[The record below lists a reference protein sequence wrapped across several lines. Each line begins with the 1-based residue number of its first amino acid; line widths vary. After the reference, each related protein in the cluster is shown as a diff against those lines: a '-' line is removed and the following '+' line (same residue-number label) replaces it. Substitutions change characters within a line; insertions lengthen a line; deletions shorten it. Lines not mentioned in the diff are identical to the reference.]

1 MNATASSGASSG
13 GSMPLHL
20 PGLAPGARVQHE
32 LLVRERAEKVTKDGK
47 PFVVLTLGNRS
58 GVIEC
63 KPFWFE
69 RLDWVSGADQGRV
82 VQVIGDVELSAY
94 QGSVRRQLAVTAPVR
109 VLPEAQFS
117 PADFLPH
124 IDEDVEKLW
133 DRLDRARGG
142 VQSEALGTVLTAVF
156 GDDAFRVQFERAP
169 GSTRGHHAKVGG
181 LLQHTVEVANIAKM
195 SAKAVRRVNEDLVV
209 AGALLH
215 DIGKVEAYEVSP
227 AGFSATPCGLLV
239 GHVVLGVLHLER
251 CLQALGEMPC
261 SEGQLLEL
269 RHMILSHHGKLEYGS
284 PVVPM
289 TVEAQVV
296 HHADDASAKAT
307 DFLDALDDAD
317 LWAEGGEMS
326 KRSWQLGRQ
335 LWKRPHEWS

>member
-1 MNATASSGASSG
+1 MSAPAS
-13 GSMPLHL
+13 GSPAAPLHL

-32 LLVRERAEKVTKDGK
+32 LLVRERAEKVTKDCK
-47 PFVVLTLGNRS
+47 PYVVLTLGNRS
-58 GVIEC
+58 GIIEC
-63 KPFWFE
+63 APFWFE
-69 RLDWVSGADQGRV
+69 RLDWVDGADQGRV
-82 VQVIGDVELSAY
+82 VQVIGDVKLAAY
-94 QGSVRRQLAVTAPVR
+94 NGAARRQLTVTAPLR
-109 VLPEAQFS
+109 VLPDSHFS
-117 PADFLPH
+117 AADFLPH
-124 IDEDVEKLW
+124 VDEDVERLW
-133 DRLDRARGG
+133 DKLDRARAS
-142 VQSEALGTVLTAVF
+142 VQSEALGTVLEAVF

-169 GSTRGHHAKVGG
+169 GSTKGHHAKVGG
-181 LLQHTVEVANIAKM
+181 LLQHTVEVAAIAKM

-215 DIGKVEAYEVSP
+215 DVGKVEAYEVSP
-227 AGFSATPCGLLV
+227 AGFTYTPCGLLV

-251 CLQALGEMPC
+251 CLQAQGEMPC

-289 TVEAQVV
+289 TVEAQIV

-307 DFLDALDDAD
+307 DFLDAFDDAE
-317 LWAEGGEMS
+317 LWADGGQFS

-335 LWKRPHEWS
+335 VWRRPHDWE